1 MPDLRGA
8 DFVLIIDFQAAP
20 SPTPSMHSMQSIA
33 FGLATAF
40 VFAVGMITSA
50 QCSRLLTPRVV
61 VGTAATM
68 GLAMAIPFAAISG
81 IPENLNVQNATLM
94 LLTGA
99 GNIFGLIS
107 VNAALRVG
115 KVGVV
120 SPIVAT
126 QGAVAVIIA
135 VLIGRSLAPLIAALL
150 TVIVI
155 GIVISARTKDP
166 VPIEHEKPLQ
176 SVLLASLGAFCFG
189 AALVTVGVLS
199 TELPLSWLLL
209 PGRLV
214 GTIILTIPLLL
225 TRKLRITRKA
235 APLLVLL
242 AACDLVGIT
251 LYAIGAQ
258 MNLQVTA
265 VMSSQMAPIAA
276 ILAFFLFKERLAR
289 GQLVGLVVIIAGIV
303 GLSLVQ

>member
-1 MPDLRGA
+1 
-8 DFVLIIDFQAAP
+8 VE
-20 SPTPSMHSMQSIA
+20 SIV

-50 QCSRLLTPRVV
+50 RCSRLLTPRVV
-61 VGTAATM
+61 VGSAATM
-68 GLAMAIPFAAISG
+68 GLIMALPFAIATG
-81 IPENLNVQNATLM
+81 IPPNLNVANATLM
-94 LLTGA
+94 LMTGA
-99 GNIFGLIS
+99 GNILGLIC

-135 VLIGRSLAPLIAALL
+135 LLIGRSLAPLIAALL
-150 TVIVI
+150 SVIVL

-166 VPIEHEKPLQ
+166 VPIENERPLR
-176 SVLLASLGAFCFG
+176 SVLLASLGAFFFG

-199 TELPLSWLLL
+199 TELPLSWLLI

-214 GTIILTIPLLL
+214 GTIVLTVPLLL
-225 TRKLRITRKA
+225 TGKLRITRKA
-235 APLLVLL
+235 APLLLLL
-242 AACDLVGIT
+242 AVCDLVGIT
-251 LYAIGAQ
+251 LYAIGAELNIQ
-258 MNLQVTA
+258 ITA

-276 ILAFFLFKERLAR
+276 VLAFFLFKEKLAR
-289 GQLVGLVVIIAGIV
+289 GQLVGLIVIIAGVI

>member
-1 MPDLRGA
+1 ME
-8 DFVLIIDFQAAP
+8 
-20 SPTPSMHSMQSIA
+20 SIV

-50 QCSRLLTPRVV
+50 RCSRLLTPRVV
-61 VGTAATM
+61 VGSAATM
-68 GLAMAIPFAAISG
+68 GLIMALPFAIATG
-81 IPENLNVQNATLM
+81 IPPNLNVTNATLM
-94 LLTGA
+94 LVTGA
-99 GNIFGLIS
+99 GNILGLIC

-135 VLIGRSLAPLIAALL
+135 LLIGRSLAPLIAALL
-150 TVIVI
+150 SVIVL

-166 VPIEHEKPLQ
+166 VPIENEKPLR
-176 SVLLASLGAFCFG
+176 SVLLASLGALFFG

-199 TELPLSWLLL
+199 TELPLSWLLI

-214 GTIILTIPLLL
+214 GTIVLTVPLLL
-225 TRKLRITRKA
+225 TGKLRITRKA
-235 APLLVLL
+235 APLLLLL
-242 AACDLVGIT
+242 AVCDLVGIT
-251 LYAIGAQ
+251 LYAIGAELNIQ
-258 MNLQVTA
+258 ITA

-276 ILAFFLFKERLAR
+276 VLAFFLFKEKLVR
-289 GQLVGLVVIIAGIV
+289 GQLVGLIVIIAGVI

>member
-1 MPDLRGA
+1 ME
-8 DFVLIIDFQAAP
+8 
-20 SPTPSMHSMQSIA
+20 SIV

-50 QCSRLLTPRVV
+50 RCSRLLTPRVV
-61 VGTAATM
+61 VGSAATM
-68 GLAMAIPFAAISG
+68 GLIMALPFAIATG
-81 IPENLNVQNATLM
+81 IPPNLNVTNATLM
-94 LLTGA
+94 LVTGA
-99 GNIFGLIS
+99 GNILGLIC

-135 VLIGRSLAPLIAALL
+135 LLIGRSLAPLIAALL
-150 TVIVI
+150 SVIVL

-166 VPIEHEKPLQ
+166 VPIENEKPLR
-176 SVLLASLGAFCFG
+176 SVLLASLGALFFG

-199 TELPLSWLLL
+199 TELPLSWLLI

-214 GTIILTIPLLL
+214 GTIVLTVPLLL
-225 TRKLRITRKA
+225 TGKLRITRKA
-235 APLLVLL
+235 APLLLLL
-242 AACDLVGIT
+242 AVCDLVGIT
-251 LYAIGAQ
+251 LYAIGAELNIQ
-258 MNLQVTA
+258 ITA

-276 ILAFFLFKERLAR
+276 VLAFFLFKEKLAR
-289 GQLVGLVVIIAGIV
+289 GQLVGLIVIIAGVI

>member
-1 MPDLRGA
+1 ME
-8 DFVLIIDFQAAP
+8 
-20 SPTPSMHSMQSIA
+20 SIV

-50 QCSRLLTPRVV
+50 RCSRLLTPRVV
-61 VGTAATM
+61 VGSAATM
-68 GLAMAIPFAAISG
+68 GLIMALPFAIATG
-81 IPENLNVQNATLM
+81 IPPNLNVTNATLM
-94 LLTGA
+94 LVTGA
-99 GNIFGLIS
+99 GNILGLIC

-135 VLIGRSLAPLIAALL
+135 LLIGRSLAPLIAALL
-150 TVIVI
+150 SVIVL

-166 VPIEHEKPLQ
+166 VPIENERPLR
-176 SVLLASLGAFCFG
+176 SVLLASLGALFFG

-199 TELPLSWLLL
+199 TELPLSWLLI

-214 GTIILTIPLLL
+214 GTIVLTVPLLL
-225 TRKLRITRKA
+225 TGKLRITRKA
-235 APLLVLL
+235 APLLLLL
-242 AACDLVGIT
+242 AVCDLVGIT
-251 LYAIGAQ
+251 LYAIGAELNIQ
-258 MNLQVTA
+258 ITA

-276 ILAFFLFKERLAR
+276 VLAFFLFKEKLVR
-289 GQLVGLVVIIAGIV
+289 GQLVGLIVIIAGVI

>member
-1 MPDLRGA
+1 
-8 DFVLIIDFQAAP
+8 VE
-20 SPTPSMHSMQSIA
+20 SIV

-50 QCSRLLTPRVV
+50 RCSRLLTPRVV
-61 VGTAATM
+61 VGSAATM
-68 GLAMAIPFAAISG
+68 GLIMALPFAIATG
-81 IPENLNVQNATLM
+81 IPPNLNVTNATLM
-94 LLTGA
+94 LVTGA
-99 GNIFGLIS
+99 GNILGLIC

-135 VLIGRSLAPLIAALL
+135 LLIGRSLAPLIAALL
-150 TVIVI
+150 SVIVL

-166 VPIEHEKPLQ
+166 VPIENERPLR
-176 SVLLASLGAFCFG
+176 SVLLASLGAFFFG

-199 TELPLSWLLL
+199 TELPLSWLLI

-214 GTIILTIPLLL
+214 GTIVLTVPLLL
-225 TRKLRITRKA
+225 TGKLRITRKA
-235 APLLVLL
+235 APLLLLL
-242 AACDLVGIT
+242 AVCDLVGIT
-251 LYAIGAQ
+251 LYAIGAELNIQ
-258 MNLQVTA
+258 ITA

-276 ILAFFLFKERLAR
+276 VLAFFLFKEKLAR
-289 GQLVGLVVIIAGIV
+289 GQLVGLIVIIAGVI